1 MNFPQLF
8 SPLKVGP
15 DQHTRRDGG
24 EDRGYTDYPAH
35 DELAQ
40 A

>member
-1 MNFPQLF
+1 MHMP
-8 SPLKVGP
+8 PDDIGP
-15 DQHTRRDGG
+15 RHGG
-24 EDRGYTDYPAH
+24 DIAGYTDYPAH